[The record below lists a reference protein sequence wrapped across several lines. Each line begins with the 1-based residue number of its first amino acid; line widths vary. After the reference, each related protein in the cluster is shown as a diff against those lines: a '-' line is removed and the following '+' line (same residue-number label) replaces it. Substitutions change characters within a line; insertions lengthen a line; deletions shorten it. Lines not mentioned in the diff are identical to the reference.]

1 MPFGTLG
8 ALVFAGS
15 WLFLFTGL
23 VLDLTGVLDRGTG
36 FRWAATGYLIAI
48 AAEGSNWFA
57 QSHDWTGSW
66 ASVLGTAAV
75 PVAVAGFAIGIR
87 GAVIQD
93 RERRKAR
100 RSG

>member
-1 MPFGTLG
+1 MPFGTLETLML
-8 ALVFAGS
+8 ASSWVF
-15 WLFLFTGL
+15 LLTML
-23 VLDLTGVLDRGTG
+23 VLDLTGVLRRGTG
-36 FRWAATGYLIAI
+36 FRWTATGYLIAI
-48 AAEGSNWFA
+48 AAEGSSRFA

-75 PVAVAGFAIGIR
+75 AVAVAGFAIGIR